1 MIKIFEYPLTPE
13 QLYFYNLQ
21 KKYPSSLMLNMYPML
36 MKLENWVDMKK
47 MSESLIK
54 TSKAHSACF
63 SIIEENNGIL
73 FQKYIPDLITDVK
86 IEKISEAEFQSMINN
101 LVQPFN
107 LLKEALFRF
116 RLFETEKAKYFFIDT
131 HHIFCDA
138 FAKTIFVYDLDKV
151 YAGQELK
158 QDAWFSYLEEREKA
172 KLLTHYQES
181 KLYYENLYGNTD
193 WSRYPKTDFSDDG
206 KNKQGLLFR
215 EADFSDSDLDIL
227 QKYFLTYNEFFS
239 LISLLS
245 TAVFNNSENILNT
258 WTYKGRWKKSHHNII
273 GNMILDM
280 PVALKL
286 KNLTINQIFESI
298 NKQLKGNLLH
308 RDYSYTLLDEKILK
322 DDILCFIYHDNLYDV
337 PSKINLFE
345 SMVRDFNDYSK
356 GNGASDNIIDVELR
370 RCNNGF
376 LILIDYAANKYKSQT
391 IEKFVDIFLEYTHK
405 LLRAMKEK
413 KCDEVL
419 F

>member
-1 MIKIFEYPLTPE
+1 MGGGEI
-13 QLYFYNLQ
+13 
-21 KKYPSSLMLNMYPML
+21 
-36 MKLENWVDMKK
+36 
-47 MSESLIK
+47 
-54 TSKAHSACF
+54 
-63 SIIEENNGIL
+63 
-73 FQKYIPDLITDVK
+73 FQKYIPDLINNVK
-86 IEKISEAEFQSMINN
+86 IEKVSEADFHTIIINN

-107 LLKEALFRF
+107 LIKEAPVRL
-116 RLFETEKAKYFFIDT
+116 RLFETEKANYLFIDT
-131 HHIFCDA
+131 NHIFCDA
-138 FAKTIFVYDLDKV
+138 MSKAVFIYDLDKA
-151 YAGQELK
+151 YAGEELE
-158 QDAWFSYLEEREKA
+158 QDSWFSYLEERANSKFS
-172 KLLTHYQES
+172 THYQES
-181 KLYYENLYGNTD
+181 KLYYENLYGDTE
-193 WSRYPKTDFSDDG
+193 WSRYPKTDFSDDSG
-206 KNKQGLLFR
+206 NKQGLLFR

-227 QKYFLTYNEFFS
+227 QKYSLTYNEFFS

-298 NKQLKGNLLH
+298 KKQLKGNLLH
-308 RDYSYTLLDEKILK
+308 RDYSYTMLDEKILE
-322 DDILCFIYHDNLYDV
+322 DDILCFIYHEDLYNV

-405 LLRAMKEK
+405 LLRAMKEN